1 MTLPEATT
9 KSHIALRRCKIHAA
23 TAVLCLLSIGLAQ
36 ASESLKHSTHTS
48 KSKSARPAIA
58 SISLKDRLVWLRDF
72 TARNFLPAH
81 NSLGDS
87 QIDRADDTYLQFD
100 GERQLFKPVS
110 RDAYSDS
117 LKKIVQQQLGLQ
129 IGPNTQFQ
137 CDFQRFWT
145 VDDRQEVAV
154 KLGLHFGFR

>member
-1 MTLPEATT
+1 MTLPDATT
-9 KSHIALRRCKIHAA
+9 KSHIALRRCKTYAA
-23 TAVLCLLSIGLAQ
+23 TAALCLLSIGLSQ
-36 ASESLKHSTHTS
+36 ASESLKHSAHTS

-58 SISLKDRLVWLRDF
+58 SISLKDRLAWLRDF

-81 NSLGDS
+81 NSLGNSETDWT
-87 QIDRADDTYLQFD
+87 DDTYLQFD
-100 GERQLFKPVS
+100 GERRLFKPVVQ
-110 RDAYSDS
+110 DAYSDS
-117 LKKIVQQQLGLQ
+117 LKKIIKQELGLQ

-145 VDDRQEVAV
+145 VDDRQEVSV